1 MVVIFF
7 IFCVEQV
14 IMADIL
20 VFVFGISLCVF
31 NVWETNAMPVE
42 EFFELS
48 ALYKLLIVRVCK
60 VKAVFAVKCVRGRP
74 FNSRK
79 RVKVEKVMITPPVV
93 IIGKVGTEC
102 LHWSESE
109 LL

>member
-1 MVVIFF
+1 
-7 IFCVEQV
+7 
-14 IMADIL
+14 MADIL
-20 VFVFGISLCVF
+20 VFVFGISLCIF
-31 NVWETNAMPVE
+31 DSWETNVMPVE

-60 VKAVFAVKCVRGRP
+60 VKAILAVKCVRGRP

-102 LHWSESE
+102 LHWSESQ